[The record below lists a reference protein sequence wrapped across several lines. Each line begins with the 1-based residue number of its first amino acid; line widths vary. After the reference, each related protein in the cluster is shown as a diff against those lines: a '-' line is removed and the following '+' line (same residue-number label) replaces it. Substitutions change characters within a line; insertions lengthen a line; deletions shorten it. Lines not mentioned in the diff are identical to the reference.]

1 MMKNCGI
8 IFRKQI
14 KDTGKNI
21 ALLIQFIMFPLMA
34 VIMENAIQ
42 LNDMPEHFFV
52 GMFAVMHIGMAPL
65 NVTTAIISEEKEKNT
80 LRGLLF
86 ANIKPTEYLIGV
98 GGFVFTACMVGA
110 VVFGIL
116 GGYRGRQFFLF
127 LLIMAVGIIVS
138 MLIGA
143 VIGIQSKSQIA
154 ATSIMT
160 PVMMVF
166 AFMPMLAMFNDTI
179 AKVADFAYSQQIQL
193 LLNGV
198 SSGAAP
204 ESKSMVVIAIS
215 IVAAAGAF
223 VYTYRKSGLT

>member
-1 MMKNCGI
+1 MKNCGI

-21 ALLIQFIMFPLMA
+21 ALLIQFVMFPLIA

-42 LNDMPEHFFV
+42 LNDMPDHFFA

-86 ANIKPTEYLIGV
+86 ANVRPTEYLIGI
-98 GGFVFTACMVGA
+98 GGFVFTACMIGT
-110 VVFGIL
+110 VVFDIL
-116 GGYRGRQFFLF
+116 NGYHGKRFFLF
-127 LLIMAVGIIVS
+127 MLIMAAGIVVS

-143 VIGIQSKSQIA
+143 VIGIRCKNQVA

-160 PVMMVF
+160 PVMMIF
-166 AFMPMLAMFNDTI
+166 AFMPMLAMFNDTV
-179 AKVADFAYSQQIQL
+179 AKVADIAYSQQIQL

-198 SSGAAP
+198 ASGAAP
-204 ESKSMVVIAIS
+204 ESKSLVVIVIS
-215 IVAAAGAF
+215 MALAVGAF
-223 VYTYRKSGLT
+223 IYTYRRSGLT